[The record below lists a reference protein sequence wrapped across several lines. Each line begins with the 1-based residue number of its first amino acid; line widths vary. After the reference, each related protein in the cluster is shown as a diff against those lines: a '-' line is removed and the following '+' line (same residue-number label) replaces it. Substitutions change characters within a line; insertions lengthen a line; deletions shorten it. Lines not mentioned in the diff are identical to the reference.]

1 MKTLIKAA
9 RLIDG
14 TGSAPVENPT
24 LVVSGGKIESIV
36 TGELPSYLAGSDVH
50 DHPGATILPGL
61 IDTHVHLNL
70 PGDGTIL
77 EDAVRESEGVLVAT
91 SAYATA
97 KALKAGITT
106 VRDLGAKGRTAIDVR
121 RALQLGHGDGA
132 RVVAC
137 GQAIT
142 VTGGHVWY
150 LGGEADGV
158 DGVRRK
164 VREMV
169 KLGADFIKVM
179 ASGGGTVGTQ
189 SWNPSFSQAEL
200 DALVEE
206 AHRFGRKATAHCL
219 CARSIE
225 MAIDAGFDQLE
236 HAGFIAD
243 RTGRQVY
250 EPAVADKLA
259 KSGIPV
265 TGTLAVGGAVLRELR
280 GRETL
285 SPTDAAFLA
294 RWENAAA
301 QNLLQ
306 FRKLREAGVTFV
318 AGTDAGWRFTRFD
331 DLPLEMELMQEG
343 GMSAMDT
350 IVAATGYAAQVIDI
364 AHETGSLKPGLA
376 ADILVVG
383 GDPLADFAAL
393 RDVRLVIQA
402 GTVKVAYD
410 ANA

>member
-14 TGSAPVENPT
+14 TGAAPIENPT
-24 LVVSGGKIESIV
+24 LVVSGPAIESIV
-36 TGELPSYLAGSDVH
+36 TGELPSHLADADVH
-50 DHPGATILPGL
+50 DFPGGTILPGL

-77 EDAVRESEGVLVAT
+77 EDALRESEGVLIAT

-121 RALQLGHGDGA
+121 RALQLGHGEGA

-200 DALVEE
+200 DALVDE
-206 AHRFGRKATAHCL
+206 AHRFNRKATAHCL

-225 MAIDAGFDQLE
+225 MAVDAGFDQLE

-250 EPAVADKLA
+250 EPAVAEKLA

-285 SPTDAAFLA
+285 SPSEAAFLA

-343 GMSAMDT
+343 GMTAMET
-350 IVAATGYAAQVIDI
+350 IVSATGYAAEVIDI
-364 AHETGSLKPGLA
+364 AHQTGSLKPGLA

-383 GDPLADFAAL
+383 GDPLADLTAL
-393 RDVRLVIQA
+393 RDVRLVMQGGSI
-402 GTVKVAYD
+402 KL
-410 ANA
+410 

>member
-1 MKTLIKAA
+1 MKILIKAA

-14 TGSAPVENPT
+14 TGAIPVENPT
-24 LVVSGGKIESIV
+24 LVVSDGKIESVI
-36 TGELPSYLAGSDVH
+36 TGELPSHLADATIH
-50 DHPGATILPGL
+50 DHPDSTILPGL

-77 EDAVRESEGVLVAT
+77 EDAIRESEGVLVAT

-189 SWNPSFSQAEL
+189 SWNPSFSQSEL
-200 DALVEE
+200 DALVDE
-206 AHRFGRKATAHCL
+206 AHRFDRKATAHCL

-250 EPAVADKLA
+250 EPAVAEKLA
-259 KSGIPV
+259 KSV
-265 TGTLAVGGAVLRELR
+265 
-280 GRETL
+280 
-285 SPTDAAFLA
+285 FL
-294 RWENAAA
+294 
-301 QNLLQ
+301 
-306 FRKLREAGVTFV
+306 
-318 AGTDAGWRFTRFD
+318 
-331 DLPLEMELMQEG
+331 
-343 GMSAMDT
+343 
-350 IVAATGYAAQVIDI
+350 
-364 AHETGSLKPGLA
+364 
-376 ADILVVG
+376 
-383 GDPLADFAAL
+383 
-393 RDVRLVIQA
+393 
-402 GTVKVAYD
+402 
-410 ANA
+410 

>member
-1 MKTLIKAA
+1 VKTLIKAA

-14 TGSAPVENPT
+14 TGAAPVDNPV
-24 LVVSGGKIESIV
+24 LVIAGGRIESVI
-36 TGELPSYLAGSDVH
+36 TGELPSDLANAEIH
-50 DHPGATILPGL
+50 DYPGATILPGL

-77 EDAVRESEGVLVAT
+77 EDAVRETEGVLVAT
-91 SAYATA
+91 SALATG

-106 VRDLGAKGRTAIDVR
+106 LRDLGAKGRTAIDVR

-200 DALVEE
+200 DALVDE
-206 AHRFGRKATAHCL
+206 AHRFDRKATAHCL

-243 RTGRQVY
+243 RSGRQVY
-250 EPAVADKLA
+250 EPAVAAKLA

-280 GRETL
+280 AKPSLSETE
-285 SPTDAAFLA
+285 AAFLA
-294 RWENAAA
+294 RWEKSAA
-301 QNLLQ
+301 QNLDQ
-306 FRKLREAGVTFV
+306 FRKLREAGVKFV

-331 DLPLEMELMQEG
+331 DLPLEMTLMQEG
-343 GMSAMDT
+343 GMTAMET
-350 IVAATGYAAQVIDI
+350 IVAATGYAAEVIDI
-364 AHETGSLKPGLA
+364 NNETGSLKPGLA
-376 ADILVVG
+376 ADVLVVD
-383 GDPLADFAAL
+383 GDPLADLAAL
-393 RDVRLVIQA
+393 RDVRLVMQA
-402 GTVKVAYD
+402 GKVKAT
-410 ANA
+410 ATA

>member
-14 TGSAPVENPT
+14 TGAAPLENPT
-24 LVVSGGKIESIV
+24 LVIAGGKIESVI
-36 TGELPSYLAGSDVH
+36 TGELPSDLADAELH
-50 DHPGATILPGL
+50 EFDGATILPGL

-70 PGDGTIL
+70 PGDGTLL
-77 EDAVRESEGVLVAT
+77 EEAVRESEGVLVAT
-91 SAYATA
+91 SALATG

-106 VRDLGAKGRTAIDVR
+106 LRDLGAKGRTAIDVR

-189 SWNPSFSQAEL
+189 SWNPSFSQDEL
-200 DALVEE
+200 DALVDE
-206 AHRFGRKATAHCL
+206 AHRFDRKATAHCL

-243 RTGRQVY
+243 RTGRQIY
-250 EPAVADKLA
+250 EPAVAEKLA

-280 GRETL
+280 GGASLSETE
-285 SPTDAAFLA
+285 AAFLA
-294 RWENAAA
+294 RWEKSAA
-301 QNLLQ
+301 QNLDQ
-306 FRKLREAGVTFV
+306 FRKLREAGVSFV

-331 DLPLEMELMQEG
+331 DLPLEMSLMQEG
-343 GMSAMDT
+343 GMSAMET
-350 IVAATGYAAQVIDI
+350 IVSATGYAAEVIDI

-376 ADILVVG
+376 ADILVVD
-383 GDPLADFAAL
+383 GDPLADLAAL
-393 RDVRLVIQA
+393 GNVRLVMQA
-402 GTVKVAYD
+402 GRVKSVSRP
-410 ANA
+410 

>member
-9 RLIDG
+9 QLIDG
-14 TGSAPVENPT
+14 TGAAPVQDPV
-24 LVVSGGKIESIV
+24 LVVSGGKVEAVLSGPV
-36 TGELPSYLAGSDVH
+36 PAELSGTETH
-50 DHPGATILPGL
+50 DYPGATILPGL

-77 EDAVRESEGVLVAT
+77 EDAVRETEGVLVAT
-91 SAYATA
+91 SALATV

-106 VRDLGAKGRTAIDVR
+106 LRDLGAKGRTAIDVR
-121 RALQLGHGDGA
+121 RALQLGHGEGA

-142 VTGGHVWY
+142 ITGGHVWY

-158 DGVRRK
+158 DGVRKK
-164 VREMV
+164 VREMI

-189 SWNPSFSQAEL
+189 SWNPAFSQEEL
-200 DALVEE
+200 NAMVDE
-206 AHRFGRKATAHCL
+206 AHRFDRKATAHCL

-225 MAIDAGFDQLE
+225 MAIEAGFDQLE
-236 HAGFIAD
+236 HAGFISD

-250 EPAVADKLA
+250 EPAVAEKLA

-280 GRETL
+280 GRPSLTETE
-285 SPTDAAFLA
+285 AAFLV
-294 RWENAAA
+294 RWEKSAA
-301 QNLLQ
+301 QNLYQ
-306 FRKLREAGVTFV
+306 FRQLREAGVSFV

-343 GMSAMDT
+343 GMTAMET
-350 IVAATGYAAQVIDI
+350 IVSATGYAAKVIDI
-364 AHETGSLKPGLA
+364 ETQTGSLTPGLA
-376 ADILVVG
+376 ADVLVVG
-383 GDPLADFAAL
+383 ADPLSHLAAL
-393 RDVRLVIQA
+393 RDVRLVMQ
-402 GTVKVAYD
+402 GGKVLTA
-410 ANA
+410 

>member
-14 TGSAPVENPT
+14 TGSAPVENPI

-36 TGELPSYLAGSDVH
+36 TGELPSYLAGFDVH

-206 AHRFGRKATAHCL
+206 AHRFDRKATAHCL

-225 MAIDAGFDQLE
+225 MAINAGFDQLE

-259 KSGIPV
+259 KSGTPV

-280 GRETL
+280 GREAL

-364 AHETGSLKPGLA
+364 AHQTGSLKPGLA
-376 ADILVVG
+376 ADILIVG
-383 GDPLADFAAL
+383 GDPLADLAAL
-393 RDVRLVIQA
+393 RDVRLVMQA
-402 GTVKVAYD
+402 GIVKVAD
-410 ANA
+410 GANA

>member
-14 TGSAPVENPT
+14 TGAAPVENPT
-24 LVVSGGKIESIV
+24 LVVSGGKIEAVI
-36 TGELPSYLAGSDVH
+36 TGELPSDLADAERH
-50 DHPGATILPGL
+50 EFPGATILPGL

-70 PGDGTIL
+70 PGDGTLL
-77 EDAVRESEGVLVAT
+77 EEAVRESEGVLVAT
-91 SAYATA
+91 SALATG

-106 VRDLGAKGRTAIDVR
+106 LRDLGAKGRTAIDVR

-189 SWNPSFSQAEL
+189 SWNPSFSQDEL
-200 DALVEE
+200 DALVDE
-206 AHRFGRKATAHCL
+206 AHRFDRKATAHCL

-250 EPAVADKLA
+250 EPAVAEKLA

-280 GRETL
+280 ARPSL
-285 SPTDAAFLA
+285 SEAEAAFLA
-294 RWENAAA
+294 RWEKSAA
-301 QNLLQ
+301 QNLDQ
-306 FRKLREAGVTFV
+306 FRKLREAGVSFV

-331 DLPLEMELMQEG
+331 DLPLEMSLMQEG
-343 GMSAMDT
+343 GMSAMET
-350 IVAATGYAAQVIDI
+350 IVSATGYAAEVIDI

-376 ADILVVG
+376 ADILVVA
-383 GDPLADFAAL
+383 GDPLVDLAAL
-393 RDVRLVIQA
+393 GDIRLVMQA
-402 GTVKVAYD
+402 GKVKSVSRP
-410 ANA
+410 

>member
-9 RLIDG
+9 QLIDG
-14 TGSAPVENPT
+14 TGAAPVQDPV
-24 LVVSGGKIESIV
+24 LVVSGGKVEAVLSGPV
-36 TGELPSYLAGSDVH
+36 PAELSGTETH
-50 DHPGATILPGL
+50 DYPGATILPGL

-77 EDAVRESEGVLVAT
+77 EDAVRETEGVLVAT
-91 SAYATA
+91 SALATV

-106 VRDLGAKGRTAIDVR
+106 LRDLGAKGRTAIDVR
-121 RALQLGHGDGA
+121 RALQLGHGEGA

-142 VTGGHVWY
+142 ITGGHVWY

-158 DGVRRK
+158 DGVRKK
-164 VREMV
+164 VREMI

-189 SWNPSFSQAEL
+189 SWNPAFSQEEL
-200 DALVEE
+200 NAMVDE
-206 AHRFGRKATAHCL
+206 AHHFDRKATAHCL

-225 MAIDAGFDQLE
+225 MAIEAGFDQLE
-236 HAGFIAD
+236 HAGFISD

-250 EPAVADKLA
+250 EPAVAEKLA

-280 GRETL
+280 GRPSLTETE
-285 SPTDAAFLA
+285 AAFLV
-294 RWENAAA
+294 RWEKSAA
-301 QNLLQ
+301 QNLYQ
-306 FRKLREAGVTFV
+306 FRQLREAGVSFV

-343 GMSAMDT
+343 GMTAMET
-350 IVAATGYAAQVIDI
+350 IVSATGYAAKVIDI
-364 AHETGSLKPGLA
+364 ETQTGSLTPGLA
-376 ADILVVG
+376 ADVLVVG
-383 GDPLADFAAL
+383 ADPLSHLAAL
-393 RDVRLVIQA
+393 RDVRLVMQ
-402 GTVKVAYD
+402 GGKVLTA
-410 ANA
+410 